1 MGVIGKPHGV
11 RGLLHVHSFTAD
23 PADLASYA
31 PLLDDAGNA
40 WSLTWRSEGV
50 AELRDGMGR
59 PLADRK
65 AAEKLINTRLH
76 VERARLPQPGSEE
89 FYLADLVGLEA
100 CDEAGQPIGQ
110 VATVHDYGA
119 GSSLE
124 ILRTGKVPLLVP
136 FTKAAVPE
144 IDVAAGRLTVVP
156 PAEFEMR
163 EVAA

>member
-1 MGVIGKPHGV
+1 
-11 RGLLHVHSFTAD
+11 
-23 PADLASYA
+23 
-31 PLLDDAGNA
+31 
-40 WSLTWRSEGV
+40 
-50 AELRDGMGR
+50 
-59 PLADRK
+59 
-65 AAEKLINTRLH
+65 